1 MFRELGV
8 VLLWG
13 GFFSCRQPGRQHPLE
28 GLLLDAHMFQ
38 LPGED
43 DEDVLLVQDAGD
55 AAVLLAG
62 CGGSGSK
69 LHRLL
74 RVRPKRQPAT
84 G

>member
-38 LPGED
+38 LPGE
-43 DEDVLLVQDAGD
+43 EVLLVQDARD

-62 CGGSGSK
+62 CGGSRSK

-74 RVRPKRQPAT
+74 RVLPKRQPAT

>member
-28 GLLLDAHMFQ
+28 GLLLDAQMFQ
-38 LPGED
+38 LPGE
-43 DEDVLLVQDAGD
+43 EVLLVQDAGD

>member
-28 GLLLDAHMFQ
+28 CLLLDAHMFQ
-38 LPGED
+38 LPGE
-43 DEDVLLVQDAGD
+43 EVLLVQDAGD

-74 RVRPKRQPAT
+74 RVRPKRQSAT

>member
-8 VLLWG
+8 VLLLG

-38 LPGED
+38 LPGE
-43 DEDVLLVQDAGD
+43 EVLLVQDAGD
-55 AAVLLAG
+55 AAVILAG

>member
-28 GLLLDAHMFQ
+28 GLRLDAHMFQ
-38 LPGED
+38 LPGE
-43 DEDVLLVQDAGD
+43 EVLLVQDAGD

>member
-28 GLLLDAHMFQ
+28 GLLLAAPMFQ
-38 LPGED
+38 LPGE
-43 DEDVLLVQDAGD
+43 EVLLVQDAGD
-55 AAVLLAG
+55 AAGLLAG

>member
-38 LPGED
+38 LPGE
-43 DEDVLLVQDAGD
+43 EVLLVQDAGD

-74 RVRPKRQPAT
+74 RVRPKRQPAP

>member
-38 LPGED
+38 LPGE
-43 DEDVLLVQDAGD
+43 EVLLVQDAGD